1 MSHLILTT
9 FRTML
14 KKWFL
19 SNNAVLCFITTKS
32 TTPKFNNPLL
42 HQFPI
47 SPRRFCTITA
57 TSESNTHPFSVSYLI
72 NNFGFSHES
81 ALKAFNNK
89 QVRFNTPDNADSVIT
104 FFQNHG
110 FPNSNI
116 RIIIQKAPWLLSSQ
130 PHKRLLPK
138 FQFFLSN
145 GASLSDIVPLLTTN
159 PRILRSSLEKQIIPL
174 FQLLSRCLKTNR
186 DAIICLIKHWTTF
199 TIYYHLIVA
208 NINLMTDFGIPHSV
222 IARLIRSRPFLICSK
237 DLINSLEEI
246 KGLGFDPS
254 TTTFGYAL
262 LANNCTSKK
271 LWDEKVDVLKKWGW
285 SDEDVIRAF
294 RCHPDMML
302 TSIEKIN
309 LVMSF
314 WVNQLGWDSL
324 ALTKRPHIL
333 THSLEKWIVPRGLV
347 VQFLL
352 MKGLRKKNAS
362 LVTPFRYSEKLF
374 LEKFVFSF
382 KEESDYLL
390 KIYEE
395 KIKLA
400 YTMENNGMPFPN

>member
-130 PHKRLLPK
+130 PHK
-138 FQFFLSN
+138 
-145 GASLSDIVPLLTTN
+145 
-159 PRILRSSLEKQIIPL
+159 
-174 FQLLSRCLKTNR
+174 
-186 DAIICLIKHWTTF
+186 
-199 TIYYHLIVA
+199 
-208 NINLMTDFGIPHSV
+208 
-222 IARLIRSRPFLICSK
+222 RLIRSRPFLICSK